1 MDHHQQ
7 QSSSHFQ
14 TTSHVQTT
22 GRALGAQCTGH
33 GNGCPS
39 AKRAAARGRKI
50 PVTAWRAAV
59 PVVAMGV
66 DA

>member
-1 MDHHQQ
+1 
-7 QSSSHFQ
+7 
-14 TTSHVQTT
+14 
-22 GRALGAQCTGH
+22 LGAQCTGH

-39 AKRAAARGRKI
+39 AKHAAARGRKI

-59 PVVAMGV
+59 PVVAMGI